1 MMKVDVSEPLPIL
14 TALQQAIPAALA
26 SLNDEGWADYFWT
39 GAEED
44 VHAERKKWRD
54 LTSNLDS
61 VEDQLRREK
70 HAHPDARLILIVEDV
85 ATPGP
90 IGTVIYS
97 KSRGQGSRRD
107 VFYAAGEQ
115 ATRYS
120 KLMAW
125 VYQVEKFV
133 EVYMTPTMDATIQAL
148 VAFYNGDQKVEH
160 STFRRYLNNM
170 DWHPNPQVQKLISIG
185 HGSGIGP
192 AKAEGLIRRFGTVW
206 QVLNASPKDLAA
218 VAGIGKVNAT
228 RLLRGVGRL
237 DV

>member
-1 MMKVDVSEPLPIL
+1 MMKVDVSEPLEVL

-26 SLNDEGWADYFWT
+26 PLNDEGWADYFWT

-44 VHAERKKWRD
+44 VHVERKSWRH
-54 LTSNLDS
+54 LTTSLDA

-70 HAHPDARLILIVEDV
+70 HAHPDARLILMVEDIAV
-85 ATPGP
+85 PGP
-90 IGTVIYS
+90 FGTVIYS
-97 KSRGQGSRRD
+97 KARGTRRD
-107 VFYAAGEQ
+107 VFYANSEQ

-133 EVYMTPTMDATIQAL
+133 EVYMTPTKDATVQAL
-148 VAFYNGDQKVEH
+148 VAFYNGDQKAEH
-160 STFRRYLNNM
+160 STFHRYLNNM

-206 QVLNASPKDLAA
+206 QVLNATPKDLAA